1 MKTLTE
7 FDGLLKYFTE
17 NQHLFVKHRNAY
29 DGSQHAVNIKIIKDK
44 FDIIFP
50 YGYCFA
56 LSNFLFYYLG
66 GYDSNYDLKC
76 IKQIPLSINGYDF
89 KTSHWYV
96 EAKDNSHIID
106 LSKSQFDKI
115 INIDEYYH
123 KGRRAN
129 LGFTWLNVGDEKLRF
144 EKVVPTKQSQILYN
158 AYRETFGPL
167 DKDNFLEVVWLL
179 KNK

>member
-7 FDGLLKYFTE
+7 FDGLLEYFTE
-17 NQHLFVKHRNAY
+17 NQHLFVKHKNTRKE
-29 DGSQHAVNIKIIKDK
+29 SQHATNIDIIKDK

-50 YGYCFA
+50 YGYCFP

-76 IKQIPLSINGYDF
+76 IKGIPLNINGYDF

-115 INIDEYYH
+115 INIDDYYDE
-123 KGRRAN
+123 GRRAAF
-129 LGFTWLNVGDEKLRF
+129 GFPWLKVGDMKIRF
-144 EKVVPTKQSQILYN
+144 DKVIPTKQVQIMYDS
-158 AYRETFGPL
+158 YRKDIGPL
-167 DKDNFLEVVWLL
+167 DKDNKLEVVWLL
-179 KNK
+179 KNT